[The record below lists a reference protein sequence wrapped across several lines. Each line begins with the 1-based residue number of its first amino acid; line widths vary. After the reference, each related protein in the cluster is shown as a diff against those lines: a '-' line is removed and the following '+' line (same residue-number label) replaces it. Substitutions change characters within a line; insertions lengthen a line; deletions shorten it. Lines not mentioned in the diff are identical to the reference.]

1 MDLKIPNLVNNL
13 KATRSFEN
21 SKEISDIY
29 NLLTRN
35 KRQIKEEIKRYF
47 IVHGGNILIHCD
59 NFIEVLSKMFPKSNL
74 DKNKWKLVL
83 SVGDKDKNLLID
95 IDFFFNQIAN
105 SNRLTVS
112 HPKI

>member
-1 MDLKIPNLVNNL
+1 MDLKIPNLQNNL

-21 SKEISDIY
+21 SKEISEIY

-47 IVHGGNILIHCD
+47 IVQAENILIHCD
-59 NFIEVLSKMFPKSNL
+59 NFIEVLIKMFPKSIF
-74 DKNKWKLVL
+74 DKNKWKFIL
-83 SVGDKDKNLLID
+83 SVGDKDKNSLID
-95 IDFFFNQIAN
+95 VDYFFNQIGN
-105 SNRLTVS
+105 SNRLTIS